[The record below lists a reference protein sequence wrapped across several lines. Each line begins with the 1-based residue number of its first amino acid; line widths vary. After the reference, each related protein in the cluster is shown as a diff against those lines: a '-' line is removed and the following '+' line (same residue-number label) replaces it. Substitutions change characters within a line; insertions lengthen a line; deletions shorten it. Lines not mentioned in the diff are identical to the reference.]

1 MRRLLLFCCAMRRW
15 VTGKKSYVDRGGVRG
30 GEGEI
35 VARSS
40 KLGGFMFSRKTRQS
54 ASPKGSQN
62 EVQNELQVDRFRYR
76 ILLPKPSKILE
87 LFQNIKEFLENFPS
101 IFFSLEIVER
111 NEACF
116 SRPAMLSC
124 LRVCQGTRFFQ
135 STISRV

>member
-1 MRRLLLFCCAMRRW
+1 
-15 VTGKKSYVDRGGVRG
+15 
-30 GEGEI
+30 
-35 VARSS
+35 
-40 KLGGFMFSRKTRQS
+40 MFSRKTRQS
-54 ASPKGSQN
+54 ASPEGSQN

-87 LFQNIKEFLENFPS
+87 LFENIKEFLDNFPS
-101 IFFSLEIVER
+101 KFFSLEIVER

-135 STISRV
+135 STISRVSASGAILGSLSTLISLDVSRYNCFLAPSEVTWK